1 MNSFMPGIEIN
12 SDAVGQQADDLE
24 QQLQQNADLVKQ
36 NEVQA
41 EQDTAT
47 ADKENTQLDDPRSD
61 GVGLNV
67 ADITTEL
74 GAALGGG
81 FQDTASSIATA
92 PERFGDMLNG
102 EMEAAGDDWKPE
114 WDPTGADGE
123 NKIET
128 KTWWGGLLRG
138 TVHFGT
144 MAAGTVLA
152 AKGIAVAA
160 GAAGLAGVA
169 GAAGWVAGGGKAA
182 GLVNGLA
189 RGAVLGGISDL
200 GSKYSQDQNALG
212 QMRDHYN
219 WLDTPIST
227 KDTDHPAMMTFKN
240 VVEGMG
246 IGIVFDG
253 LGFML
258 GKGIKK
264 VKNAKGE
271 VVDVPSNA
279 KATEDAIKRS
289 ESVKEQVETRGKE
302 QFNEEGFGAYKN
314 EPISDPWQGSPTST
328 GKADVAYEQLRRTR
342 NEWGA
347 EMGSTTSVT
356 TPAELNRYVQS
367 SGLDDELI
375 EKVAKDLMTSE
386 RFDAGMKEIKAGR
399 ATPKEIWG
407 ESVEMYQEIVQGR
420 NIADVSTDE
429 FLDVLMKGSYTK
441 EGVELMSPSKV
452 AATDLVIGSLVRE
465 ARDLGLVGRELG
477 DIADLGAKDGP
488 AEQLVDKMVTLLT
501 ETKKARYDWSASGKE
516 LAAGVVAKPS
526 KSLKREGQQIL
537 KDLKQESKEAIFGV
551 LKLANKD
558 TDDTMMKALFEY
570 VSQSNELRNFE
581 DLEGWARRKL
591 KGGQLE
597 GKAKETGK
605 LVDELS
611 KVMVHSVLSGPKTP
625 VRAIMGTSSATFL
638 RPLSTALGAALGGNG
653 QVARASLAN
662 LNAMVQMIPEAFSL
676 FKSKVNSSFAGNI
689 NSDFNRYVEGPKAK
703 DAVEWELMGKFYES
717 DAATAGEKYAW
728 QAANIARNMNSNKLL
743 TYSTKLMQATD
754 ETFKQ
759 LMARGQARQMAMM
772 DAMRN
777 GTEIT
782 PQLMKEYEAKF
793 QAQIIDAD
801 GTIRDTALDY
811 GTKEVTLT
819 KQLDGFAS
827 ALDDAF
833 QKTPWAKPFFLFAR
847 TSVNG
852 LELMGKHTPIVNR
865 LIKENVAIRS
875 ATTEN
880 LESVA
885 KYGITNPDQLANA
898 KALIEG
904 RTAIG
909 YGVVT
914 MATMA
919 AMSGNLRGNGPTDRR
934 MRQVWKD
941 AGWKANTVKIGD
953 VWVNFEAF
961 EPFNVMLTTI
971 ADISDHSQLMGEEWT
986 KDQFQKISL
995 IVASGVTSKSYMA
1008 GLQQF
1013 VDLVAGDPKAF
1024 PRIVAGLA
1032 NNTVPLSSLRNEI
1045 GKVLSPGM
1053 RELSSSIGD
1062 QIRNRNQGS
1071 ELLAGDALPI
1081 KYDMLSGKPIKEWD
1095 LPTKLFNMVSPIQFN
1110 LDETPGRKM
1119 LFESQYDMRM
1129 SVMSAPSKPP
1139 VSLRDNA
1146 VLRSMFQ
1153 RSLGNQGLDATL
1165 NRIAARPEVKL
1176 EMKRMNADRD
1186 KPGYSKKGEPMDYL
1200 HNRLIKRA
1208 FDRARKKAWADIAKD
1223 PRVQDLIEEQRKIDR
1238 INYNTKTGNRSGRQE
1253 ALKDLQTMHK

>member
-1 MNSFMPGIEIN
+1 MDSYMPGIEV
-12 SDAVGQQADDLE
+12 DADQLGEQADELE
-24 QQLQQNADLVKQ
+24 NQLQQNADYVEATKQ
-36 NEVQA
+36 QEQEETAKA
-41 EQDTAT
+41 EQEKA
-47 ADKENTQLDDPRSD
+47 QLDDPRSD
-61 GVGLNV
+61 GVGWNV
-67 ADITTEL
+67 ADI
-74 GAALGGG
+74 GAEAKAAVTGG
-81 FQDTASSIATA
+81 FQDTVSSTLTA
-92 PERFGDMLNG
+92 PERVKDMFNG
-102 EMEAAGDDWKPE
+102 EMEEAGDDYKPE

-123 NKIET
+123 NKIVT
-128 KTWWGGLLRG
+128 HTMWGRFLRG
-138 TVHFGT
+138 TIHFGT

-160 GAAGLAGVA
+160 GAAGLGGLAS
-169 GAAGWVAGGGKAA
+169 AAGWVASGTKGA

-189 RGAVLGGISDL
+189 RGAALGAASDL
-200 GSKYSQDQNALG
+200 GSKYSQEQNTLG
-212 QMRDHYN
+212 MMRDQYN

-246 IGIVFDG
+246 IGIIFDG
-253 LGFML
+253 LGFIL
-258 GKGIKK
+258 GKGMKK
-264 VKNAKGE
+264 IKNAKGE
-271 VVDVPSNA
+271 TVEISGEA
-279 KATEDAIKRS
+279 KAADDAIKRS
-289 ESVKEQVETRGKE
+289 DSIKEQVEARGKE

-314 EPISDPWQGSPTST
+314 EPISDPWQGAPTST
-328 GKADVAYEQLRRTR
+328 GKAEVAMGQLSRIR

-356 TPAELNRYVQS
+356 TPAELNRYVQA
-367 SGLDDELI
+367 SGLPDDIIIKTAE
-375 EKVAKDLMTSE
+375 DLMTSE
-386 RFDAGMKEIKAGR
+386 QFKAGMKEIKAGR

-407 ESVEMYQEIVQGR
+407 ESIEMYAEIVQGR
-420 NIADVSTDE
+420 NGADVPKEE
-429 FLDVLMKGSYTK
+429 FLDALMKGSYTK
-441 EGVELMSPSKV
+441 DGIEFMSPSKV

-465 ARDLGLVGRELG
+465 ARDAGLVGRELG

-488 AEQLVDKMVTLLT
+488 AYQLADKMITLLG
-501 ETKKARYDWSASGKE
+501 ETKKSRWDWSASGKE
-516 LAAGVVAKPS
+516 LAAGVERKPS
-526 KSLKREGQQIL
+526 KSLKREAQQVL
-537 KDLKQESKEAIFGV
+537 KELKQESKEAIFAV

-558 TDDTMMKALFEY
+558 TDDTMMKSLFEY

-581 DLEGWARRKL
+581 DLEAWAKRKL

-597 GKAKETGK
+597 GKQKETGK
-605 LVDELS
+605 LVDELG

-638 RPLSTALGAALGGNG
+638 RPLSTALGATLSGNKDLT
-653 QVARASLAN
+653 RASLAN
-662 LNAMVQMIPEAFSL
+662 LNAMVQMIPEAFTL

-703 DAVEWELMGKFYES
+703 DAVEWELMGKYYDS
-717 DAATAGEKYAW
+717 DAATAGEKAAW

-772 DAMRN
+772 DAMQN

-782 PQLMKEYEAKF
+782 PKLMKEYETKF

-801 GTIRDTALDY
+801 GTIRDGALDY
-811 GTKEVTLT
+811 ATKEVTLT
-819 KQLDGFAS
+819 KQLDGFA
-827 ALDDAF
+827 AGLDDVF
-833 QKTPWAKPFFLFAR
+833 QRTPWAKPFFLFAR

-865 LIKENVAIRS
+865 LIKENVSIRQ
-875 ATTEN
+875 ATSEN

-885 KYGITNPDQLANA
+885 KYGITTPEQLVNA
-898 KALIEG
+898 KALAKG
-904 RTAIG
+904 RVAIG

-914 MATMA
+914 MATTA
-919 AMSGNLRGNGPTDRR
+919 AMAGNLRGNGPTDRR

-941 AGWKANTVKIGD
+941 AGWKPNTVKIGD
-953 VWVNFEAF
+953 LWVNYEAF

-995 IVASGVTSKSYMA
+995 IVAGGVTSKSYMA

-1013 VDLVAGDPKAF
+1013 VDLFAGDPKAF
-1024 PRIVAGLA
+1024 GRIVGGLA

-1053 RELSSSIGD
+1053 RELSSSITD

-1095 LPTKLFNMVSPIQFN
+1095 LPTKMFNMVSPIQFN

-1139 VSLRDNA
+1139 ISLRDNA
-1146 VLRSMFQ
+1146 ELRSMFQ
-1153 RSLGNQGLDATL
+1153 KSMGNQGLDRSL
-1165 NRIAARPEVKL
+1165 NRLAEREDVQISLKQ
-1176 EMKRMNADRD
+1176 MNFDRD
-1186 KPGYSKKGEPMDYL
+1186 QGGPSAMGEPMDYL

-1223 PRVQDLIEEQRKIDR
+1223 PRVVELVEEQRNIDR
-1238 INYNTKTGNRSGRQE
+1238 LNYNTKSGNRKGRE
-1253 ALKDLQTMHK
+1253 LTLQTMHK

>member
-1 MNSFMPGIEIN
+1 MDSYMPGIEIN
-12 SDAVGQQADDLE
+12 SDAVGQQADELE
-24 QQLQQNADLVKQ
+24 AQLQENADLVKQ

-41 EQDTAT
+41 EEQAT
-47 ADKENTQLDDPRSD
+47 AETQEKAQLDDPRSD
-61 GVGLNV
+61 GVGWNP
-67 ADITTEL
+67 ADIGAEL
-74 GAALGGG
+74 KAAVTGG
-81 FQDTASSIATA
+81 FQDTVSSTLTA
-92 PERFGDMLNG
+92 PERVMDMFNG
-102 EMEAAGDDWKPE
+102 EMEEAGDDYKPE

-138 TVHFGT
+138 TIHFGT

-169 GAAGWVAGGGKAA
+169 GAAGWVAGGSKAA
-182 GLVNGLA
+182 GLASGLA
-189 RGAVLGGISDL
+189 RGAALGAASDL
-200 GSKYSQDQNALG
+200 GSKYSQEQNALG
-212 QMRDHYN
+212 MMRDHYN
-219 WLDTPIST
+219 WIDTPIST

-246 IGIVFDG
+246 IGIIFDG

-258 GKGIKK
+258 GKGIDK
-264 VKNAKGE
+264 VKGPKGTE
-271 VVDVPSNA
+271 VEVPA
-279 KATEDAIKRS
+279 EVKATEDAIKRS

-328 GKADVAYEQLRRTR
+328 GKADVAFEQLSRTR

-367 SGLDDELI
+367 SELDDEII

-386 RFDAGMKEIKAGR
+386 RFESGMKEIKAGR

-420 NIADVSTDE
+420 NAADVPTEE

-452 AATDLVIGSLVRE
+452 AATDLVVGSLVRE

-516 LAAGVVAKPS
+516 LAAGVEAKPS
-526 KSLKREGQQIL
+526 KSLKKEGKQIL
-537 KDLKQESKEAIFGV
+537 KDLKQESKEAIFAV

-558 TDDTMMKALFEY
+558 TDDTMMKSLFEY

-581 DLEGWARRKL
+581 DLEAWAKRKL

-597 GKAKETGK
+597 GKQAETGK
-605 LVDELS
+605 LVDELG
-611 KVMVHSVLSGPKTP
+611 KVMVNSVLSGPKTP

-638 RPLSTALGAALGGNG
+638 RPLSTALGAVLSGNG

-662 LNAMVQMIPEAFSL
+662 VNAMVQMIPEAFSL

-689 NSDFNRYVEGPKAK
+689 NSDFNRYIEGPKAK
-703 DAVEWELMGKFYES
+703 DAVEWELMGKYYDS
-717 DAATAGEKYAW
+717 DAASAGEKAAW

-759 LMARGQARQMAMM
+759 LMARGQARQMAML
-772 DAMRN
+772 DAMKN
-777 GTEIT
+777 GTDIT

-801 GTIRDTALDY
+801 GTIRDPSLNY
-811 GTKEVTLT
+811 GVQEVTLT
-819 KQLDGFAS
+819 KQLDGFAKG
-827 ALDDAF
+827 LDDVF
-833 QKTPWAKPFFLFAR
+833 QRTPWAKPFFLFAR

-865 LIKENVAIRS
+865 FIQENVAIRQ
-875 ATTEN
+875 ATSEN

-898 KALIEG
+898 KALIKG
-904 RTAIG
+904 REAIG
-909 YGVVT
+909 YGVVS

-941 AGWKANTVKIGD
+941 AGWKPNTVKIGD
-953 VWVNFEAF
+953 LWVNFEAF

-995 IVASGVTSKSYMA
+995 IVAGGVTSKSYMA

-1013 VDLVAGDPKAF
+1013 VDLFAGDPKAF
-1024 PRIVAGLA
+1024 GRIVGGLA

-1053 RELSSSIGD
+1053 RELSSSITD
-1062 QIRNRNQGS
+1062 QIRNRNQAS

-1081 KYDMLSGKPIKEWD
+1081 KYDMLSGKPIKDWD
-1095 LPTKLFNMVSPIQFN
+1095 LPTKMFNMVSPIQFN

-1119 LFESQYDMRM
+1119 LFDSQYDMRM

-1139 VSLRDNA
+1139 ISLRDNA
-1146 VLRSMFQ
+1146 ELRSMFQ
-1153 RSLGNQGLDATL
+1153 KSMGNQGLDRSL
-1165 NRIAARPEVKL
+1165 NSLAAREDVQL
-1176 EMKRMNADRD
+1176 SMKQMNFDRD
-1186 KPGYSKKGEPMDYL
+1186 KGGPSAMGEPMDYL

-1223 PRVQDLIEEQRKIDR
+1223 QRVQDLIEEKRGIDR
-1238 INYNTKTGNRSGRQE
+1238 LNYNTKTGNRSGRQE
-1253 ALKDLQTMHK
+1253 AIENLQTMHK